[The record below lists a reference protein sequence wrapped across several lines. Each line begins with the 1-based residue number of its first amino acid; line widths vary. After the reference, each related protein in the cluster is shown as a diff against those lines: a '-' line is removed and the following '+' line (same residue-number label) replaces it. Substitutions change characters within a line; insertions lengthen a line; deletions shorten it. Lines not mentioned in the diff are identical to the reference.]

1 MPPDPAR
8 VAEARPWFV
17 KAEHDLRAAG
27 VLLAASPPLLG
38 EAAYHCQQAAE
49 KSLEGYLSWHDVPF
63 GKSHDLAAIGGLCV
77 SIDVSLEAI
86 CMRGDRLSVFAWA
99 FRYPGDP
106 EEPTR
111 AEVDSAIALAREVY
125 EAMLAKLPQD
135 VRP

>member
-27 VLLAASPPLLG
+27 VLLAATPPLLG

-49 KSLEGYLSWHDVPF
+49 KSLKGFLSWHDLPF
-63 GKSHDLAAIGGLCV
+63 GKTHDLAAIGGLCV
-77 SIDVSLEAI
+77 TQDPSLEPLCVRA
-86 CMRGDRLSVFAWA
+86 DRLSVFAWV

-106 EEPTR
+106 EEPAQ
-111 AEVDSAIALAREVY
+111 AEVAGALRLAREVFD
-125 EAMLAKLPQD
+125 AMLSRLPAEL
-135 VRP
+135 RP